1 MMARLAPLMILFFN
15 FATFAQEHGAH
26 EAEGPVEIPW
36 GTVGVQAFNV
46 ILLFA
51 LLIYLLREMVV
62 THFKGRRQVY
72 TELVERAESAKAAA
86 QKSHREI
93 SQKLADLQKSADD
106 NIRNAKAEA
115 EALKQKLMAEAQTLA
130 KKLEDDA
137 HRAVD
142 IEIEKAKA
150 QLRTELL
157 AEAITVSRDAL
168 KKTVGSS
175 DQQRLQTEFVD
186 KIQVVGQ

>member
-1 MMARLAPLMILFFN
+1 MMSRLALLSILFFN
-15 FATFAQEHGAH
+15 VVAFAQEHGAH
-26 EAEGPVEIPW
+26 EAEGPVTVPW
-36 GTVGVQAFNV
+36 GTIGVQAFNV

-51 LLIYLLREMVV
+51 LLVYLLREMVV
-62 THFKGRRQVY
+62 IHFKGRRQIY
-72 TELVERAESAKAAA
+72 TELVERAETAKAAA
-86 QKSHREI
+86 QKSHNEI
-93 SQKLADLQKSADD
+93 SRKLADLQKSADD
-106 NIRNAKAEA
+106 NIRTAKAEA
-115 EALKQKLMAEAQTLA
+115 EALKQKLIGEAQTLA

-142 IEIEKAKA
+142 IEIEKAKG

-157 AEAITVSRDAL
+157 AEAISVSRDAL

-175 DQQRLQTEFVD
+175 EQQRLQTEFVD

>member
-1 MMARLAPLMILFFN
+1 MMSRLAPLAIFFVSL
-15 FATFAQEHGAH
+15 AAFAQEHGAH
-26 EAEGPVEIPW
+26 EVEGPVEIPW

-62 THFKGRRQVY
+62 THFKGRRQIY
-72 TELVERAESAKAAA
+72 TELVQRAESAKTAA
-86 QKSHREI
+86 QNSHREI
-93 SQKLADLQKSADD
+93 AQKLADLQKSADD

-115 EALKQKLMAEAQTLA
+115 EALKQKLMSEAQTLA

-137 HRAVD
+137 RRAVD
-142 IEIEKAKA
+142 IEIEKAKG

-157 AEAITVSRDAL
+157 SEAISVSREAL

-175 DQQRLQTEFVD
+175 EQQRLQTEFVD